1 MSFLGID
8 IGMTGCK
15 AAAFSTDGRQ
25 LSLAYRE
32 YPTLHGQPGYAE
44 LDSRLVWSC
53 VEQVIAQVAS
63 ETRSD
68 PIIALAVSSMGEAMT
83 PISADRR
90 ILGNCILCSDT
101 RGLEYIERLRQ
112 KITPRE
118 FYDINPNILSAAYSL
133 PKLLWIKEHDPDLY
147 KRAYKFLL
155 WGDMVAFM
163 LGCEPVTSTSHANR
177 TLLLDI
183 RREDWS
189 DRLLDLTGIDRG
201 KLPRILSGGAIA
213 GTVSNSAASRL
224 GLPAGVKVVVGGHDQ
239 CCNSLGAGIT
249 GPGQAVCGIGTVQCI
264 TPTYDHIPNSAAM
277 LQHGLNI
284 EHHVLP
290 GLYVSFI
297 FNQAG
302 SLVRWFRDTFAAA
315 DRRLLAGN
323 QDIYDVLNSELP
335 ADPTPLLVLPHF
347 EPTGSPH
354 YIADSSGVI
363 VGLKM
368 TTTRG
373 EILKAIMQSVAFY
386 FVESIDAL
394 KAIGIDTSQLIATGG
409 GAKSDAWLQIQAD
422 IFGIPIVRPRTT
434 ESGLV
439 GTAILCALAVGAFPD
454 ASSAASQF
462 VQYVRTYDP
471 NPTRHACYRELYA
484 RYQQIYPR
492 LKDLLSPDAAQT
504 TSR

>member
-32 YPTLHGQPGYAE
+32 YPTLRAQPGYAE

-63 ETRSD
+63 ETISD
-68 PIIALAVSSMGEAMT
+68 PIIALGVSSMGEAMI
-83 PISADRR
+83 PISADRQ

-101 RGLEYIERLRQ
+101 RGSEYIDRLRE

-133 PKLLWIKEHDPDLY
+133 PKLLWIQEHDFDLY
-147 KRAYKFLL
+147 KLAYKFLL
-155 WGDMVAFM
+155 WGDLVAFM

-201 KLPRILSGGAIA
+201 KLPRIVSGGAIA
-213 GTVSNSAASRL
+213 GTVSNSTACRL
-224 GLPAGVKVVVGGHDQ
+224 GLPPGVKVVVGGHDQ

-249 GPGQAVCGIGTVQCI
+249 RPGQAVCGIGTVQCI

-335 ADPTPLLVLPHF
+335 VDPTPLLVLPHF

-368 TTTRG
+368 TTSRG

-422 IFGIPIVRPRTT
+422 IFGIPILRPRTT

-439 GTAILCALAVGAFPD
+439 GGAILCALAVGAFSD

-471 NPTRHACYRELYA
+471 NPTRHARYCELYA
-484 RYQQIYPR
+484 RYQQIFPR

-504 TSR
+504 TPR